1 MGHADRG
8 KGVLIMTTDYLLILI
23 PLLPLILALSMPL
36 LRTGHIMILAPVTAL
51 LAALLI
57 PVNSSVHLP
66 WVLTGVHWQLDS
78 ISQLFLLF
86 SAVIWLVTSL
96 YVVFARDAQTNRAIY
111 RCLFMLAMSGNML
124 LIVAADMTSFYLG
137 FAMMGLS
144 TYGLIL
150 RPSQRAR
157 RAARVYLGFTLV
169 GELALFI
176 AMLIL
181 FQSTGSMLFIDIHHQ
196 PIPDLAVAFLLL
208 GFGIKLALP
217 GLHPWLPLTYTAAP
231 LISVAVLSGPMM
243 KAGLLGWIRFLPPGD
258 ANLQTWGGVLIW
270 LGVAGLVLGSILA
283 LMQHRASAI
292 LAYSSIA
299 KMGLLSSFFGYA
311 MAHPEQSDIVIGALV
326 LFAMHHLLVKSALFI
341 GLNEYQQRQ
350 GSSWVYYGLV
360 LLSLSLIGL
369 PFSGG
374 SGAKSA
380 LDLATEGDLVLL
392 LMLSGFASAL
402 MMMHFLWTVKEQAV
416 TNGRM
421 PGLPATRSG
430 PNLAWWLL
438 LPLAW
443 FGPFMPGAIQFDSKS
458 LLVTASAIALFFYI
472 RQTWSRPSTQALII
486 QPGDIYHLFKGV
498 RLISPVLI
506 KREHR
511 LIALFTWPQPGSGK
525 LSGSLSLTVPGLL
538 WFAVLTLLIISLL
551 IPS

>member
-1 MGHADRG
+1 MY
-8 KGVLIMTTDYLLILI
+8 TDYLLIAI
-23 PLLPLILALSMPL
+23 PLLPLILALLMPL
-36 LRTGHIMILAPVTAL
+36 LRSAHIMVLAPLTAL

-66 WVLTGVHWQLDS
+66 WLLNGAHWQLDS

-86 SAVIWLVTSL
+86 SALIWLVTSL
-96 YVVFARDAQTNRAIY
+96 YVVFARDDQTGRAVY

-144 TYGLIL
+144 TYGIIL
-150 RPSQRAR
+150 QPSQRAR

-181 FQSTGSMLFIDIHHQ
+181 YESSGSMLFIDIQ
-196 PIPDLAVAFLLL
+196 QQAIPDLAVAFLLL

-243 KAGLLGWIRFLPPGD
+243 KAGLLGWIRFLPPGGD
-258 ANLQTWGGVLIW
+258 NLQTWGGVLIW

-283 LMQHRASAI
+283 LMQYRASAI

-299 KMGLLSSFFGYA
+299 KMGLLSSLFGYA
-311 MAHPEQSDIVIGALV
+311 LAHPEQADIVIAALV

-341 GLNEYQQRQ
+341 GLNNYQQSH
-350 GSSWVYYGLV
+350 GNSWVYFALV

-374 SGAKSA
+374 SGAKSG
-380 LDLATEGDLVLL
+380 LDLATDGDLGLL
-392 LMLSGFASAL
+392 LMLSGFTTAL
-402 MMMHFLWTVKEQAV
+402 MMMHFLWTIKTQAK
-416 TNGRM
+416 TND
-421 PGLPATRSG
+421 PSSALPVTRSA

-443 FGPFMPGAIQFDSKS
+443 FGPFMPGDIPFETKS
-458 LLVTASAIALFFYI
+458 LLLTAAAIALFFYI
-472 RQTWSRPSTQALII
+472 RQSWSKPAGQALIVR
-486 QPGDIYHLFKGV
+486 PGDIYHLFKRV
-498 RLISPVLI
+498 RLVNPVQI
-506 KREHR
+506 KRGHR
-511 LIALFTWPQPGSGK
+511 SLALFIWPQPKTGK

>member
-1 MGHADRG
+1 MY
-8 KGVLIMTTDYLLILI
+8 TDYLLIAI

-36 LRTGHIMILAPVTAL
+36 LRSGHIMILAPVTAL
-51 LAALLI
+51 LAAFLI

-66 WVLTGVHWQLDS
+66 WLLAGAHWQLDS

-86 SAVIWLVTSL
+86 SSVIWLVTSL
-96 YVVFARDAQTNRAIY
+96 YVVFARDDQTNRAIY
-111 RCLFMLAMSGNML
+111 RCLFMLAMGGNML
-124 LIVAADMTSFYLG
+124 LIIAADMTSFYLG

-181 FQSTGSMLFIDIHHQ
+181 FDSSGSMLFIDIHHQ
-196 PIPDLAVAFLLL
+196 AIPDLAVAFLLL

-243 KAGLLGWIRFLPPGD
+243 KAGLLGWIRFLPPGGE
-258 ANLQTWGGVLIW
+258 NLQTWGGVLIW

-283 LMQHRASAI
+283 LMQSRASAI

-299 KMGLLSSFFGYA
+299 KMGLLSSLFGYSL
-311 MAHPEQSDIVIGALV
+311 AHPEQADIVIGALV

-341 GLNEYQQRQ
+341 GLNNYQQSQ
-350 GSSWVYYGLV
+350 GNSWVYFGLV

-380 LDLATEGDLVLL
+380 LDLATDGDLGLL
-392 LMLSGFASAL
+392 LILSGFATAL
-402 MMMHFLWTVKEQAV
+402 MMLHFLWTVKKQAI
-416 TNGRM
+416 TNVLM
-421 PGLPATRSG
+421 PGLAASRSA

-443 FGPFMPGAIQFDSKS
+443 FGPFMPDAIQFESKS
-458 LLVTASAIALFFYI
+458 LLITASAIALYFYI
-472 RQTWSRPSTQALII
+472 RKTWSRPSRQALIF
-486 QPGDIYHLFKGV
+486 QPGDIYHLFKRV
-498 RLISPVLI
+498 RLINPVQI
-506 KREHR
+506 KHDHS
-511 LIALFTWPQPGSGK
+511 LLALFVWPQPKTSK
-525 LSGSLSLTVPGLL
+525 LSGSLSLTIPGLL

-551 IPS
+551 TPL

>member
-1 MGHADRG
+1 MF
-8 KGVLIMTTDYLLILI
+8 TDYLLIAI
-23 PLLPLILALSMPL
+23 PLLPLLLALLMPL
-36 LRTGHIMILAPVTAL
+36 FRSGHFMILAPVTAL

-96 YVVFARDAQTNRAIY
+96 YVVFARDDQTNKVIY

-124 LIVAADMTSFYLG
+124 LIIAADMTSFYLG

-196 PIPDLAVAFLLL
+196 AIPDLAVAFLLL

-283 LMQHRASAI
+283 LMQYRASAI

-311 MAHPEQSDIVIGALV
+311 LAHPEQSDIVIGALV

-341 GLNEYQQRQ
+341 GLNDYQKSN
-350 GSSWVYYGLV
+350 GNSWVYYGLV

-374 SGAKSA
+374 SAAKSA
-380 LDLATEGDLVLL
+380 LDLATEGDLGLL
-392 LMLSGFASAL
+392 LMLSGFATAL
-402 MMMHFLWTVKEQAV
+402 MMLHFLSTIKAKAI
-416 TNGRM
+416 TNSRM
-421 PGLPATRSG
+421 SGQPAPRSG
-430 PNLAWWLL
+430 ANLAWWLL

-443 FGPFMPGAIQFDSKS
+443 FGPFMPGVIQFDSKS
-458 LLVTASAIALFFYI
+458 LLVTASAVALFFYI
-472 RQTWSRPSTQALII
+472 RQTWSRPSTQPLII

-511 LIALFTWPQPGSGK
+511 LIALFTWPQPGSRK
-525 LSGSLSLTVPGLL
+525 FPGSLSLTVPGML

-551 IPS
+551 LPS

>member
-1 MGHADRG
+1 
-8 KGVLIMTTDYLLILI
+8 MTTDYLLIAV
-23 PLLPLILALSMPL
+23 PLLPLMLALSMPL

-196 PIPDLAVAFLLL
+196 AIPDLAVAFLLL

-283 LMQHRASAI
+283 LMQYRASAI

-311 MAHPEQSDIVIGALV
+311 LAHPEQSDIVIGALV

-341 GLNEYQQRQ
+341 GLSEYQQRQ

-380 LDLATEGDLVLL
+380 LDLATEGDMGLL
-392 LMLSGFASAL
+392 LMLSGFATAL
-402 MMMHFLWTVKEQAV
+402 MMLHFLWTVKEQAI
-416 TNGRM
+416 TNGRL
-421 PGLPATRSG
+421 PGLPAPRSG